1 MTEFEV
7 YDPFGQP
14 VAFFTGGQ
22 LGALETHV
30 RIDIAVEDDR
40 LALREPLPDPGGGI
54 GTVSREE
61 QRHEVGVDLTHAA
74 ELAAQETGYQLAV
87 DGRIETREVHILALD
102 APVGKKT
109 AQHADLGRFTGPVQS
124 FEYYEHRL
132 IPDYLSF
139 YPSISRPARYPRSIR
154 TARSTPSASASA
166 SASVL

>member
-1 MTEFEV
+1 MTAL
-7 YDPFGQP
+7 PC
-14 VAFFTGGQ
+14 ASHS
-22 LGALETHV
+22 LIRGAASA
-30 RIDIAVEDDR
+30 RSPAKSS
-40 LALREPLPDPGGGI
+40 A
-54 GTVSREE
+54 
-61 QRHEVGVDLTHAA
+61 HAA